1 MPFVPP
7 GRRTPPSP
15 STSRFRNIT
24 HISPP
29 GCISPRVP
37 PSLGRVRRRIR
48 DRTTPCT
55 HPRATL
61 PFRVSRSYAAMHR
74 GLATSGGIRHRNSR
88 YRRTSAFEIRIGDD
102 VILVW
107 NIFPPRGIVRRW
119 GERHSPHRRISPA
132 RGTWTMG
139 RRLWP
144 AMGGGGG
151 FPSRR
156 GYITWRRARRACRR
170 VRQWSTTGWRSHR
183 RRAWPSRCRMTRH
196 RSSRSSSSTYRDG
209 DDGPRRGRDRRLA
222 TMPPTASYASNEGR
236 GGRR

>member
-37 PSLGRVRRRIR
+37 PSLGRVRRRVR

-74 GLATSGGIRHRNSR
+74 GLATSAVFDIGIHDIDDVGVRDTNC
-88 YRRTSAFEIRIGDD
+88 GDD

-107 NIFPPRGIVRRW
+107 NIFPHVGLCAVGENAIPPIGEYRRPGGRGRW
-119 GERHSPHRRISPA
+119 DVVF
-132 RGTWTMG
+132 G
-139 RRLWP
+139 RQW
-144 AMGGGGG
+144 GGGVG

-222 TMPPTASYASNEGR
+222 TMPPTASYASSEGR